1 MKLALHVIERAGDR
15 GDDRRAVVREFSRI
29 RGRHTALGTYDIDQ
43 RGDTTLSDDGGY
55 RIKRGKLVFDRIMR
69 AAG

>member
-1 MKLALHVIERAGDR
+1 MGN
-15 GDDRRAVVREFSRI
+15 
-29 RGRHTALGTYDIDQ
+29 YDIDQ
-43 RGDTTLSDDGGY
+43 RGDTRLSDDGGY